1 MGYFKFPRRLR
12 EALVVRQDTSDPVY
26 GVDYDSRDG
35 EDTSTSIASLRQNDL
50 SAAVRKSQR
59 RVLVLQ
65 KSVFKRIDVDLK
77 QILTATV

>member
-12 EALVVRQDTSDPVY
+12 EALVVQQDTSDPVY
-26 GVDYDSRDG
+26 GVDYGSRDG
-35 EDTSTSIASLRQNDL
+35 KDISTSIASLRQNDF

-59 RVLVLQ
+59 RVFELQ
-65 KSVFKRIDVDLK
+65 KSVFRRIDVDLK